1 MCRARSQTQVTRVRS
16 AWPQNAGSRLIGYR
30 RLREILR
37 KQIREKDAMIDE
49 LLNQLNPAPSLATP
63 LSIIPSRLAL
73 TDSQRHVYRDVLAW
87 FEKSQN
93 GAKDN
98 KGRIDVSFLEDGSD
112 DDFESD
118 EEQSQADETQNT
130 SFDLS
135 QQLRSLPGASAPA
148 GLLVTTVLESQRQP
162 SPTGETEHEDTEG
175 KDLRIERGI
184 GSKGYFQPGG

>member
-1 MCRARSQTQVTRVRS
+1 
-16 AWPQNAGSRLIGYR
+16 
-30 RLREILR
+30 
-37 KQIREKDAMIDE
+37 MIDE

-63 LSIIPSRLAL
+63 LSIVPSRLAL
-73 TDSQRHVYRDVLAW
+73 TDSQRHIYRDVLAW
-87 FEKSQN
+87 FEKSQS

-118 EEQSQADETQNT
+118 DEQSQSEDTQPAVG
-130 SFDLS
+130 FS
-135 QQLRSLPGASAPA
+135 QQLRSLPGSSAPA

-162 SPTGETEHEDTEG
+162 SPTGETGNQDAEG